1 MGKGGIKM
9 KQRKNKV
16 LLASFFIC
24 IFLFSVFAAE
34 NPNESSSVTIYQ
46 EVFSSPDYLVTT
58 GDVYVLSYNALGTA
72 VNYTIVVDPTY
83 KVRVS
88 NLGIIDAKGKTF
100 LELKKEVEDIVSSN
114 YPMSAVQLVL
124 SVPSSFKVTVNGEV
138 NSVSEIRVTGLVRIS
153 SVVQGNAN
161 SNASLRFVTV
171 KDADGNVNRYDLF
184 MAQRFGDMSQ
194 NPYVRPNDVI
204 TLEKAGRRV
213 SISGSVKRPGT
224 YELLEGENL
233 KALVDYYGAGFDEL
247 ADTANIILSRNLS
260 ATSKSGQVSYLNEKD
275 YKSDLK
281 LLNLDNVYVG
291 SLSELNKTMFVQGA
305 LSAQNDQL
313 SGASITQSF
322 AYKFEEGESY
332 AHFARAHRGL
342 FSEMADYSAAYV
354 FRDGKSIA
362 VDLYSMVFDPEY
374 ESSLT
379 LKADDILVVPFKQLF
394 VTVMGAVGA
403 PGRYPYIPDRK
414 WDYYVNLAGGYDK
427 SLNSPETFEI
437 RTVDGKLLST
447 DDFILPETTITA
459 PTLLRVMI
467 GGEVTKNQE
476 IILGSSL
483 TSLSSLVAPYRTP
496 YSSDR
501 FVSVKD
507 KDGNT
512 TRYDF
517 FLMDRF
523 GDVTQNP
530 YVKDGDSITIERAGR
545 KVSISGA
552 VERPGTYELL
562 DGENLKALVEY
573 YAGGLD
579 PLADTANITLS
590 RRLSDGK
597 KAGEVQ
603 YLGESIFSEDYTLVN
618 LDSVVIGSTRD
629 LRNTMFIQGAVGI
642 QISETTEGEV
652 PTNNI
657 RYQFEDGETY
667 LKFVKGHK
675 SWFTDVSDYERAYIS
690 RKGNRLP
697 INLYSMLFDPEY
709 EDDLRMEADDIL
721 VVPFKQFFV
730 TVSGAVKVPGR
741 YAYVPDRTWE
751 YYVGLAGGFDPD
763 LNVKDKITMTT
774 NDGSNLSKADFVLPE
789 TTIDAARNAFGYNFN
804 KYATPILTIL
814 SIITSTILISS
825 YISSL

>member
-1 MGKGGIKM
+1 MTF
-9 KQRKNKV
+9 RKKLFVLV
-16 LLASFFIC
+16 LLLC
-24 IFLFSVFAAE
+24 LLFSSVFAAE
-34 NPNESSSVTIYQ
+34 ESEDTSIPVIYQ
-46 EVFSSPDYLVTT
+46 DVFSSPDYLVTT
-58 GDVYVLSYNALGTA
+58 GDVYTLSYNALNTV
-72 VNYTIVVDPTY
+72 VNYTIVVDPSY
-83 KVRVS
+83 RVRVS

-100 LELKKEVEDIVSSN
+100 LELKEEVEKIVSSN

-124 SVPSSFKVTVNGEV
+124 SIPSTFKITVMGEV
-138 NSVSEIRVTGLVRIS
+138 GSVRELRVSGLVRVSSIIS
-153 SVVQGNAN
+153 GNAN

-171 KDADGNVNRYDLF
+171 EDADGNVNRYDLF
-184 MAQRFGDMSQ
+184 LAQRFGDMSQ

-204 TLEKAGRRV
+204 TLEKAERRV
-213 SISGSVKRPGT
+213 SITGSVERPGT

-233 KALVDYYGAGFDEL
+233 KALIDYYGAGFDEL
-247 ADTANIILSRNLS
+247 ADTSNIILSRSLS
-260 ATSKSGQVSYLNEKD
+260 TFSKTGQVSYLTEKD
-275 YKSDLK
+275 YNGDFK
-281 LLNLDNVYVG
+281 LLNLDGVYIG
-291 SLSELNKTMFVQGA
+291 SRSELNKTMFVQGA
-305 LSAQNDQL
+305 LVSGNDPS
-313 SGASITQSF
+313 SGASITQAIAF
-322 AYKFEEGESY
+322 KFEEGESY
-332 AHFARAHRGL
+332 AYFARTHRSL
-342 FSEMADYSAAYV
+342 FSEMADYDAAYV
-354 FRDGKSIA
+354 YRDGRSIDI
-362 VDLYSMVFDPEY
+362 DLYSMVFDPEY
-374 ESSLT
+374 ESSLI
-379 LKADDILVVPFKQLF
+379 LKADDILVVPFKQYF
-394 VTVMGAVGA
+394 VTVMGAVGS

-437 RTVDGKLLST
+437 RTVDGKALSI
-447 DDFILPETTITA
+447 DDYILPETTITA

-467 GGEVTKNQE
+467 GGEVTRNQE
-476 IILGSSL
+476 IILSSSL
-483 TSLSSLVAPYRTP
+483 TRLSSLVAPYRTP
-496 YSSDR
+496 YSSER
-501 FVSVKD
+501 FVTVRD

-512 TRYDF
+512 SRYDF

-523 GDVTQNP
+523 GDLSQNP
-530 YVKDGDSITIERAGR
+530 YVKDGDSITIERAER
-545 KVSISGA
+545 RVSISGS

-562 DGENLKALVEY
+562 EGENLVKLVEY

-579 PLADTANITLS
+579 PIADTSNISLS
-590 RRLSDGK
+590 RKLSDVK

-603 YLGESIFSEDYTLVN
+603 YLDETVLSNDLSLVN
-618 LDSVVIGSTRD
+618 LDSVAIGSIRD
-629 LRNTMFIQGAVGI
+629 LRNTIFIQGAVGI

-667 LKFVKGHK
+667 LKFVRGHK

-690 RKGNRLP
+690 RKGTRVP
-697 INLYSMLFDPEY
+697 INLYSMLFNPEY
-709 EDDLRMEADDIL
+709 EDDLKMEADDIL

-774 NDGSNLSKADFVLPE
+774 NDGSNLTKADFVLPE
-789 TTIDAARNAFGYNFN
+789 TTIDAARNSFGYNFN

-825 YISSL
+825 YISTL